1 LEHSLGVE
9 RAAAIAP
16 TGARQA
22 MVLDAVNNSTTTTFE
37 SVPLPILEVARS
49 RVEGELIWGRSTDLS
64 HPWVTFRIAKN
75 ES

>member
-1 LEHSLGVE
+1 
-9 RAAAIAP
+9 
-16 TGARQA
+16 